1 MACPN
6 QRLDMM
12 TTGKT
17 NGSVIKKFYSASLML
32 LDGTETSIVMNATGL
47 PAGVNYHSSFS
58 IKNGYGGVVGTGET
72 SLWFSKSNGI
82 FKN

>member
-17 NGSVIKKFYSASLML
+17 NDLVIKKFYSASLML
-32 LDGTETSIVMNATGL
+32 LDGTETSIEINATGL
-47 PAGVNYHSSFS
+47 PAGVKYHSNFS
-58 IKNGYGGVVGTGET
+58 IKDGYGGAVDTGET
-72 SLWFSKSNGI
+72 SIWFSKSNGI
-82 FKN
+82 